1 MLDDGPVWQNFV
13 IVLSTT
19 LTLEG
24 IDGGAQIDPLFE
36 LFDFK
41 FCCLTDYHKL
51 WSNCSL
57 FVNTSYDAN

>member
-41 FCCLTDYHKL
+41 FLLLDRL
-51 WSNCSL
+51 P
-57 FVNTSYDAN
+57 